1 MKDSLKLLTK
11 DYFNRHPVKEFSAA
25 RFEYSILLNPKVFGG
40 AEDAVMP
47 KLYGSL
53 VEKGLAP
60 DTSSQ
65 KQQIEQEEDTQ
76 KLLRMF
82 RMELPPDVS
91 TPLVQKLICRED
103 EVLPEIQR
111 IILKTF
117 KDHTIENCVHF
128 FTWCKTNC
136 SDWIVQNLAHV
147 REPYAQSMLCLVLGF
162 RADTDAIPFLMEQ
175 VERFEKRF
183 PEETF
188 DQGPLMAL
196 YEIQARAKEGKI

>member
-1 MKDSLKLLTK
+1 MDNLKLLTK

-25 RFEYSILLNPKVFGG
+25 RYAYSLLLSPEIFGG
-40 AEDAVMP
+40 ANNDVMP
-47 KLYGSL
+47 ELYEMM
-53 VEKGLAP
+53 VEKGIAP
-60 DTSSQ
+60 DNTSQ
-65 KQQIEQEEDTQ
+65 RAQVEQEEDTQ

-82 RMELPPDVS
+82 RMQLRPNVS
-91 TPLVQKLICRED
+91 IPLIQKLIRRED

-111 IILKTF
+111 IVLKTF
-117 KDHTIENCVHF
+117 KNHTIENCIRF

-136 SDWIVQNLAHV
+136 SDWIMQNLSDV

-162 RADTDAIPFLMEQ
+162 RANVDAIPFLMEQ

-196 YEIQARAKEGKI
+196 YEIRARFKEETF